1 MLHIVNKSP
10 FENQTLESCLRVVG
24 NAEGAAILLTED
36 AVFAASKGNSNASK
50 IKAIMGKVKVYA
62 LWPDVEARGM
72 QDRVIEGIKMVDYGG
87 FVDLVAE
94 HSNCQSWL

>member
-10 FENQTLESCLRVVG
+10 FENRTLDSCLRVAL
-24 NAEGAAILLTED
+24 NDPSCALLLTED
-36 AVFAASKGNSNASK
+36 AVYAASKGNIIENK
-50 IKAIMGKVKVYA
+50 IKDALGKVKVYA
-62 LWPDVEARGM
+62 LWPDLEARGM